1 MLGFTQQLPA
11 QIKHILAQT
20 CYCFY
25 EIKASGL
32 QSMNWEMYQLHL
44 LHYRTEEKAD
54 KKLEEMG
61 SIYVMGASDRCG
73 LAAVFS

>member
-1 MLGFTQQLPA
+1 
-11 QIKHILAQT
+11 
-20 CYCFY
+20 
-25 EIKASGL
+25 
-32 QSMNWEMYQLHL
+32 MNWEMYQLHL

-73 LAAVFS
+73 LAAVFSSKHPEKQL